1 VELVGDNL
9 PLYLPADQIKL
20 DQKDLF
26 PRNQDSNMGWK
37 ICAKDI
43 ILANR
48 WSDLNASAWTV
59 VAADLT

>member
-1 VELVGDNL
+1 
-9 PLYLPADQIKL
+9 
-20 DQKDLF
+20 
-26 PRNQDSNMGWK
+26 MGWK